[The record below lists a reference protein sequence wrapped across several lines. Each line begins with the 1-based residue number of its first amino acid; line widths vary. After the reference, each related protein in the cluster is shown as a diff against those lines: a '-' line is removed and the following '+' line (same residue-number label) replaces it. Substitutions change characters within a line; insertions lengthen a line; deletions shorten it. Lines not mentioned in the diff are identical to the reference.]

1 MNLIKERKVPAWD
14 MSTNTAKHNKT
25 KQSFAKHGFVKTT
38 TKKKSTIFYIAT
50 ANFWLKRIIHFVS
63 DGGKQRFLYI
73 TGDSVNGTNFKQGN
87 LILSMK
93 ITSAYA
99 LQCSTYISKHL
110 YYRYTHPRA
119 K

>member
-14 MSTNTAKHNKT
+14 MSTNTAKHNTT
-25 KQSFAKHGFVKTT
+25 KQSFAKHGFIKT
-38 TKKKSTIFYIAT
+38 KKSTIFYIAT
-50 ANFWLKRIIHFVS
+50 ANFWLKRIIRFVS

-73 TGDSVNGTNFKQGN
+73 TGDSVNGTNFKQRN
-87 LILSMK
+87 LILSIK

-99 LQCSTYISKHL
+99 LERSTYISKHL
-110 YYRYTHPRA
+110 SYRYTHPRA